1 MITVVDHESKVPKM
15 RWIGVLGGFGQW
27 ATLDV
32 LSRMFRYA
40 SERVPQYGNRG
51 YPPMTVKMC
60 NFAPMNL
67 NPDGSYPDELTPNP
81 ALLGAARELGRVCD
95 FLIIPSNTVHLFQ
108 KDIEAAAGKPV
119 LSLVVLAAAEVVRR
133 GCKRVGV
140 TAIDITLQKG
150 LFHKQLQAL
159 GVETIGLPKE
169 LSYRLDE
176 EGIYKIQQGTPAEE
190 LEGVGQEA
198 VEYLRNQGADAIIL
212 GCTEIPILLGP
223 DVDAPDI
230 INPSQLLAG
239 AAIEKA
245 MMNS

>member
-1 MITVVDHESKVPKM
+1 MITVVDHELKVPKM
-15 RWIGVLGGFGQW
+15 FRIVVLGGFGQW

-51 YPPMTVKMC
+51 YPPMKVKMC

-81 ALLGAARELGRVCD
+81 ALLDAARELGLVCD

-108 KDIEAAAGKPV
+108 EDIEAAAGKPV
-119 LSLVVLAAAEVVRR
+119 LSIVDLAAAEVERR
-133 GCKRVGV
+133 GCKRAGV

-150 LFHKQLQAL
+150 LFHKRLQAL

-176 EGIYKIQQGTPAEE
+176 DGIYKIQQGARAEE
-190 LEGVGQEA
+190 LEGVGQE
-198 VEYLRNQGADAIIL
+198 VIEYLRNQGAEAIIL
-212 GCTEIPILLGP
+212 GCTEIPFLLDY
-223 DVDAPDI
+223 DVNAPDI
-230 INPSQLLAG
+230 INPSQILAE
-239 AAIEKA
+239 AAIKKVLNKA
-245 MMNS
+245 